1 MRPGIEAKAIHAV
14 NAVLWH
20 PDKQTQIT
28 NGQTN
33 KQTNQLLYPWPPTC
47 ALGNYGDYLY
57 CTVYSVIATCT
68 CTLCTNF
75 LALINLFLTVQ
86 AEENH
91 TIEITCKPSYH
102 RFLIGRGGA
111 NIRKVRDKFGARV
124 MFPQKSSEED
134 CDVVTIIGR
143 KEKAEAAKEH
153 LLQLIQ
159 DLVSVRQLASD

>member
-1 MRPGIEAKAIHAV
+1 M
-14 NAVLWH
+14 
-20 PDKQTQIT
+20 
-28 NGQTN
+28 
-33 KQTNQLLYPWPPTC
+33 
-47 ALGNYGDYLY
+47 
-57 CTVYSVIATCT
+57 
-68 CTLCTNF
+68 
-75 LALINLFLTVQ
+75 Q

-91 TIEITCKPSYH
+91 TIEISCKPSYH

-159 DLVSVRQLASD
+159 DLVGVYT